1 MDIHTLR
8 IDIIIYPKSA
18 ARYLS
23 NVIGFKDT

>member
-18 ARYLS
+18 DRYLS
-23 NVIGFKDT
+23 NAIGFEDS